1 MAPTREPDVSRKD
14 QGRSPLVSFSVPMSG
29 AGNVHTLQRKTLC
42 PHHPWSPAVAIT
54 LSRRAIGEPGV
65 RPTARALALLTV
77 MVLLTLGMTVAAPV
91 PAARAATGDVGV
103 EGLSHSGTGTPTGT
117 KRAESVLWWND
128 GSWWGNLWDTVS
140 GDFHIFRLDTTTQK
154 WVDTGVTTETRANSH
169 SDVLWDGTTLY
180 VASHLFVNDGLPSQP
195 NFPTR
200 LFRYTYDSSTKKYVS
215 AGNPTQINNR
225 KTETLVI
232 DKDSTGRL
240 WATWQ
245 QDNRIYVNRTGTDG
259 QTWGTPFSLA
269 SAPAVSVDD
278 NSALIAYGPAGAR
291 KMGVMWSSQGGAAAD
306 GMYFSWH
313 QDGAADSTWS
323 AAQAATQGAG
333 SGDDHMNLK
342 WLDST
347 ASGVYAAIKTSY
359 TSSSQPLIQ
368 LLVLNVSTNTW
379 SQHTIATVAECPNR
393 VILLI
398 DESKGLLRT
407 FATYPKPTGV
417 AGVTNASVC
426 TSSGGA
432 VYEKSAPLGNVSFGT
447 AKALRIMDADQY
459 LHNATSTKQNIKAG
473 MGVAVLADVNSTSR
487 YWHFYEAPGGAPPQD
502 TTAPDTTIT
511 SGPPSTTSA
520 TTASFAFSSNES
532 GSTYQCSLDTAAFA
546 SCASPT
552 SYSGLA
558 TGSHTFR
565 VRATDPAG
573 NTDQSAATQT
583 WTVGSTTPPPTGSII
598 RESVTTTVNTTA
610 STTVSVTKPAGTV
623 AGNVLVSCLALN
635 GGSVAGT
642 GVPAGW
648 TPLASVTAQA
658 NPKVFGYYKVA
669 TASEPASYTWMLASS
684 VAGGGGVARYSG
696 ASGVDGAATSASGA
710 SAASGTVPGVT
721 TTTGNTMLVGCM
733 GVNSSS
739 ATLTSPAGLSQAWEV
754 GDRRF
759 ELADGRQTTAGGS
772 GSKTWTFS
780 ASREW
785 AGWLVALRAQP

>member
-1 MAPTREPDVSRKD
+1 M
-14 QGRSPLVSFSVPMSG
+14 
-29 AGNVHTLQRKTLC
+29 
-42 PHHPWSPAVAIT
+42 AIT
-54 LSRRAIGEPGV
+54 LSCRPIGHADRG
-65 RPTARALALLTV
+65 PTARALALLTV
-77 MVLLTLGMTVAAPV
+77 LVLLTLGMSVASPAPT
-91 PAARAATGDVGV
+91 ARAATGDAGV

-154 WVDTGVTTETRANSH
+154 WLDTGVTTETRANTH

-200 LFRYTYDSSTKKYVS
+200 LFRYTYSVTTKTYVS
-215 AGNPTQINNR
+215 AGNPTQINNH

-245 QDNRIYVNRTGTDG
+245 QDNRIYVNRTATDG
-259 QTWGTPFSLA
+259 QTWGTPFILPI
-269 SAPAVSVDD
+269 APAVSVDD

-291 KMGVMWSSQGGAAAD
+291 KIGVMWSSQGGAATD

-313 QDGAADSTWS
+313 QDGAADTAWS
-323 AAQAATQGAG
+323 AAQAATQGART
-333 SGDDHMNLK
+333 GDDHMNLK
-342 WLDST
+342 WLDAT
-347 ASGVYAAIKTSY
+347 ASGVYAAIKTSF
-359 TSSSQPLIQ
+359 TSSTQPLIQ
-368 LLVLNVSTNTW
+368 LLVLNVTANTW

-432 VYEKSAPLGNVSFGT
+432 VYERSSPLGTINFGS
-447 AKALRIMDADQY
+447 AKTLRIMDADQY

-473 MGVAVLADVNSTSR
+473 MGVAVLADVNATSR
-487 YWHFYEAPGGAPPQD
+487 YWHFYEAPGGAPPPD

-511 SGPPSTTSA
+511 SGPPSTTTA
-520 TTASFAFSSNES
+520 TTASFSFSSNEN
-532 GSTYQCSLDTAAFA
+532 GSTFQCSLDAATFA
-546 SCASPT
+546 SCTSPT

-558 TGSHTFR
+558 NGGHTFA

-573 NTDQSAATQT
+573 NTDQSPATQT
-583 WTVGSTTPPPTGSII
+583 WTVSSTTPPPGAVV
-598 RESVTTTVNTTA
+598 RESVSTTVNTTA
-610 STTVSVTKPAGTV
+610 SSTVSVTKPAGTV

-642 GVPAGW
+642 GTPVGW
-648 TPLASVTAQA
+648 TRIASITTQA

-669 TASEPASYTWMLASS
+669 TASEPASYTWTLASS

-710 SAASGTVPGVT
+710 SAASGTVAGVT
-721 TTTGNTMLVGCM
+721 TTTANAMLVGCM

-739 ATLTSPAGLSQAWEV
+739 VTLTSPAGLSQAWEV

-759 ELADGRQTTAGGS
+759 ELADGRQATAGGS
-772 GSKTWTFS
+772 GAKTWTFS

-785 AGWLVALRAQP
+785 AGWLVALRPQP